1 MDAYLDKFADKS
13 VMALVRPSLTPLPAG
28 QRGVQ
33 VPKVELEAAVWNTR
47 RARLVSIN
55 DILCSGASPFLTTPR
70 GIWLQREHYRT
81 SNGCSIPVRLV
92 RQLGLGG
99 ASVHATAVERGA
111 HDGAPDSWLPEEMDF
126 YHGVGVLLYPDNAS
140 ILGRKQSYPTV
151 DTNNRTKDRI
161 STSGVPLI
169 DGSAQFHNLVEEGAH
184 EPVPVPNDAF
194 SMQNSHQT
202 IEAAEINSSWV
213 GALLH
218 VVRVGPD
225 DEPSQILTWC

>member
-1 MDAYLDKFADKS
+1 
-13 VMALVRPSLTPLPAG
+13 
-28 QRGVQ
+28 
-33 VPKVELEAAVWNTR
+33 
-47 RARLVSIN
+47 
-55 DILCSGASPFLTTPR
+55 
-70 GIWLQREHYRT
+70 
-81 SNGCSIPVRLV
+81 
-92 RQLGLGG
+92 
-99 ASVHATAVERGA
+99 
-111 HDGAPDSWLPEEMDF
+111 MDF
-126 YHGVGVLLYPDNAS
+126 YHDVGVLLYPDNAS

-218 VVRVGPD
+218 VVRVGPN
-225 DEPSQILTWC
+225 DEASQMLKPGANIVKRVCATTTCLEYNKENSQYDKEGRKGSRQCGTCKGP